1 MVEPAH
7 SRLGRTLAEFSLS
20 AKLAILASGFIA
32 VLILFAALAF
42 NTLNQLR
49 VNGPLYQTIVQ
60 GKDLIADI
68 LPPPEYI
75 LESYLVTLQIL
86 GEPRAEYL
94 TALIA
99 KGEALKKEYAA
110 RHEFWVDTLPAIK
123 MKEVMVE
130 DSYAPAMAFFD
141 LRDRR
146 FLPAIQAGDRAKATE
161 LAYGPMLE
169 QYELHRKA
177 IDRVVQLATGQNAD
191 GEATAAAII
200 RTQTRNLLLIALI
213 GLASLC
219 GLTYLIASGITRPI
233 RHTVEMLKDIA
244 EGEGDLTR
252 RLQVNGKDEI
262 SDMARYFNRFVEKLQ
277 SIIGQMVNNTVTVAS
292 AATELS
298 SVSVQTTQS
307 IQTLS
312 ARTTAAAAAAEQSS
326 ANTASVAASMEQAA
340 LNLASV
346 ASATEEMSA
355 TIGEIAAN
363 SEKARAISRH
373 TGDQA
378 ASVSALMQ
386 ELSQAA
392 QEIGKVTEAI
402 TNISAQTNL
411 LALNATIEAAR
422 AGAAGKGFA
431 VVAHEIKELARQT
444 AGATEDI
451 KTRISGMQHAT
462 RTATHDIQKITV
474 VIADVGHLIAGIA
487 SAIEEQ
493 TTVTHD
499 VARNIAQASY
509 GVQDANERIAQTASV
524 SRSMAQDIAEVNRA
538 AGEIRAGG
546 EQVRASAVE
555 LSSLAEQLRSMVS
568 QFRV

>member
-1 MVEPAH
+1 M
-7 SRLGRTLAEFSLS
+7 SLNNLTIGRRLGL
-20 AKLAILASGFIA
+20 GFGTMS
-32 VLILFAALAF
+32 VLLMLLAALAWGVAH
-42 NTLNQLR
+42 TLNQSTSVVMAEADKALKARGVSAAIDGIYLNMWSLIANKDLTEKQKNIAQIAGLRESYKKSMEELKAAISSETGQALLANVDAAIAAARDINLR
-49 VNGPLYQTIVQ
+49 VVDLALHGQDEVAMDLFLREGTLSRQKLEAMVGKFLSWGMKRIQEAEESAETAYDGICWLLGIGAALGLAIAALFGVVISRSITIPLADAIRFTTQQLAQ
-60 GKDLIADI
+60 GDFSHD
-68 LPPPEYI
+68 PPETSKNRGDEI
-75 LESYLVTLQIL
+75 GDLA
-86 GEPRAEYL
+86 G
-94 TALIA
+94 
-99 KGEALKKEYAA
+99 
-110 RHEFWVDTLPAIK
+110 
-123 MKEVMVE
+123 
-130 DSYAPAMAFFD
+130 AFQSMSGS
-141 LRDRR
+141 LRG
-146 FLPAIQAGDRAKATE
+146 L
-161 LAYGPMLE
+161 L
-169 QYELHRKA
+169 
-177 IDRVVQLATGQNAD
+177 
-191 GEATAAAII
+191 
-200 RTQTRNLLLIALI
+200 RNLA
-213 GLASLC
+213 G
-219 GLTYLIASGITRPI
+219 GIQ
-233 RHTVEMLKDIA
+233 TV
-244 EGEGDLTR
+244 
-252 RLQVNGKDEI
+252 
-262 SDMARYFNRFVEKLQ
+262 S
-277 SIIGQMVNNTVTVAS
+277 SS
-292 AATELS
+292 ATELS
-298 SVSVQTTQS
+298 AISAQTTQNV
-307 IQTLS
+307 QTLS